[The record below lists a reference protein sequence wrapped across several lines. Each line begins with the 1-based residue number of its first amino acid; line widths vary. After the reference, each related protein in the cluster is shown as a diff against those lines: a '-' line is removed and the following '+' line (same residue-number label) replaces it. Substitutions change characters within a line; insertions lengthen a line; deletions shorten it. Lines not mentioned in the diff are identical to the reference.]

1 MNAVT
6 IERLKTQMSELDF
19 DFLPGQV
26 ETFLHEESQKDRP
39 LIETLI
45 SMLDVELS
53 QKRQRAAK
61 MRLKLSRIP
70 QVKLLDQLELS
81 DVEGISQK
89 QLNELKTL
97 SFIDRKENIVLM
109 GSSGLAKTHIMLGL
123 CHNACMAGYT
133 SYFLSCAEMMD
144 MLTRAKQGKRL
155 KNKLKSLCK
164 PHLLAVDEVGYQ
176 QLSQEESQLFF
187 QLVSHRY
194 ERGSIILTTNKS
206 FGQWAEL
213 MGEQAVATAT
223 LDRLLHHSHVFIMKG
238 ESYRLK
244 NRIINGLV
252 PGASY
257 KKTGP

>member
-1 MNAVT
+1 MNAVAV
-6 IERLKTQMSELDF
+6 ERLKTQMQELDF
-19 DFLPGQV
+19 DFLPGQL
-26 ETFLHEESQKDRP
+26 ETLLHEESQKDRP
-39 LIETLI
+39 LVETLI
-45 SMLDVELS
+45 SMFDVELT

-70 QVKLLDQLELS
+70 QVKLLDELDLS

-97 SFIDRKENIVLM
+97 SFIDRKENVILM

-133 SYFLSCAEMMD
+133 AYFLSCIELVEM
-144 MLTRAKQGKRL
+144 LIRAKQSRRL
-155 KNKLKSLCK
+155 KNKLKALCK
-164 PHLLAVDEVGYQ
+164 PHLLAIDEVGYQ
-176 QLSQEESQLFF
+176 QLTQEESQLFF
-187 QLVSHRY
+187 QLVSERY
-194 ERGSIILTTNKS
+194 EKGSIILTTNKS

-223 LDRLLHHSHVFIMKG
+223 LDRLLHHSHVFILKG

-244 NRIINGLV
+244 NRIKNGLV
-252 PGASY
+252 PRAFDNE
-257 KKTGP
+257 